1 MLELPNS
8 GYMTTCDRRNRIL
21 LVTSWIKIMT
31 LQLLFQNSLI
41 SRRPR
46 VANFADIIKTAIMF
60 IKTTF
65 KQSKKLNELEIMY

>member
-1 MLELPNS
+1 
-8 GYMTTCDRRNRIL
+8 
-21 LVTSWIKIMT
+21 MT